1 MWERKAVGTA
11 EKNESLF
18 PSGVA
23 ERLGCMPG
31 AAGSYLVI
39 MRREPGI
46 EKRPA
51 ERETKSMTL
60 NPGDIS

>member
-1 MWERKAVGTA
+1 MLELLRKM
-11 EKNESLF
+11 SLYF
-18 PSGVA
+18 RQELP